1 MTPKALVHHGDETSG
16 DARSWY
22 MISGDAKSWVV
33 IVLHIFTVILHNC
46 PLYLTRRLVEEF
58 NTLLYIERDA
68 ALSEIIPSRMTT
80 RSAGRPAAASRGR
93 GTGGQDGRGGGR
105 TRDRS
110 GLRMMSCLSLKNDMP
125 LRDNTSRG
133 NGGIEGQGRQVAGQ
147 GTKVAKVAI
156 RGMVGIKTVRL
167 TQKVM
172 YTAGSF
178 VGKALTWWKSQIHIR
193 GREAAT
199 GMSWEDFKNL
209 TREEFCLSNEI
220 QKLETELWNH
230 TMVGVGHAAYTNR
243 FHELARLVPHL
254 VTLERKRIERYIY
267 GLALQIRGMV
277 AVTEPP
283 AFQKA
288 MQIAGILTDEA
299 LRNGSMKKNHEKRGN
314 RGDPNKDRNEMED
327 NKRTRT
333 GNAFATTTD
342 PVRRENTCT
351 APKFKGQGKSSEP
364 SRGCVKTGQVVGTMV
379 NRRHVK
385 GIYVGAVE
393 AR

>member
-1 MTPKALVHHGDETSG
+1 
-16 DARSWY
+16 
-22 MISGDAKSWVV
+22 
-33 IVLHIFTVILHNC
+33 
-46 PLYLTRRLVEEF
+46 
-58 NTLLYIERDA
+58 
-68 ALSEIIPSRMTT
+68 
-80 RSAGRPAAASRGR
+80 
-93 GTGGQDGRGGGR
+93 
-105 TRDRS
+105 
-110 GLRMMSCLSLKNDMP
+110 
-125 LRDNTSRG
+125 
-133 NGGIEGQGRQVAGQ
+133 
-147 GTKVAKVAI
+147 
-156 RGMVGIKTVRL
+156 MVGIKTVRL

-351 APKFKGQGKSSEP
+351 APKCTTYNFHHPPETPYRTCFNCNHLRHFAKDCRVVPRNVNPINARNLTARTCYKCGSIDHFKAACPWLNQVQRPREIIRTKSWLLM
-364 SRGCVKTGQVVGTMV
+364 RVRVVGTMV
-379 NRRHVK
+379 TRHVE
-385 GIYVGAVE
+385 GHLCWE
-393 AR
+393 QRRLARTQTS